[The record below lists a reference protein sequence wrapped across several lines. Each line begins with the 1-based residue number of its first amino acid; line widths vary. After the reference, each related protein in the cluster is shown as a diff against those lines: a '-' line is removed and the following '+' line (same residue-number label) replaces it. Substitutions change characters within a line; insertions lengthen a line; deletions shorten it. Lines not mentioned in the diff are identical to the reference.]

1 MEKGGDWERKNRL
14 KVSKSFYYNFTQVYE
29 AIYKMQVRDFKGSSE
44 LFLDTVATFNK
55 DDLVTFHEII
65 FYTVLTGM
73 ISLERDTIRDK
84 ILKSPDVLTVIR
96 DIPNLKPFL
105 ESFYKCN
112 YKLFMTK
119 FVGIIEQVAA
129 DKYLG

>member
-1 MEKGGDWERKNRL
+1 M
-14 KVSKSFYYNFTQVYE
+14 YE
-29 AIYKMQVRDFKGSSE
+29 AIYKMQVRDFKGSSQ

-55 DDLVTFHEII
+55 DDLVTFEEII

-73 ISLERDTIRDK
+73 VSLDRATLRDK
-84 ILKSPDVLTVIR
+84 VLKSADVLTVIR

-112 YKLFMTK
+112 YKIFMTK
-119 FVGIIEQVAA
+119 FVGIIE
-129 DKYLG
+129 

>member
-1 MEKGGDWERKNRL
+1 
-14 KVSKSFYYNFTQVYE
+14 VYE

-44 LFLDTVATFNK
+44 LFLDAVSTFNK
-55 DDLVTFHEII
+55 DDMVTFTEII

-73 ISLERDTIRDK
+73 ISLDRATMKEK

-112 YKLFMTK
+112 YKVFMTK
-119 FVGIIEQVAA
+119 FLGIIE
-129 DKYLG
+129 

>member
-1 MEKGGDWERKNRL
+1 
-14 KVSKSFYYNFTQVYE
+14 
-29 AIYKMQVRDFKGSSE
+29 MQVRDFKGASE
-44 LFLDTVATFNK
+44 RFLDAVSTFNK
-55 DDLVTFHEII
+55 DAIVTFNDVI

-73 ISLERDTIRDK
+73 ISLDRATMKEK

-119 FVGIIEQVAA
+119 FLGII
-129 DKYLG
+129 K